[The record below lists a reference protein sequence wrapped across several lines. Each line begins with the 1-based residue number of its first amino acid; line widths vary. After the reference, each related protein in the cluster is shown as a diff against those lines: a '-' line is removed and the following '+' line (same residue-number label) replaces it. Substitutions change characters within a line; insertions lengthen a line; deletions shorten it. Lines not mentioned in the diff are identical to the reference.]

1 VSGPQATH
9 TSGRP
14 RRRSAP
20 VVRRVVLSLVFLVVL
35 GCGWLAWRGWQA
47 RSELVAA
54 QDAVERVRA
63 AAAAGDSTAI
73 DRELASATEHADRAS
88 ALTSDPVWRFA
99 GWVPVL
105 GRTPLAVSQTASAV
119 DALVVQVL
127 PDLAA
132 AAKGLDPHRL
142 RHGGRID
149 VAAIAAAA
157 PLVQRADARL
167 AVVQSD
173 LDHVDLSLVLP
184 QVRTGVDELRS
195 VVADTRATVHDGSTA
210 AGLLPA
216 MLGASGVRRYLVT
229 LQNNAEARG
238 TGGLVGAF
246 AVVEVSNGRP
256 VLVRLGSDSELRS
269 ATTLPVDLG
278 PAFRHLYG
286 NDPALWANTN
296 LSAHFPYA
304 ARLQLALWKRQF
316 DQPLDGVVAVDPVA
330 FGYLLGVT
338 GPIAVPGVGTVDG
351 DRFAEVA
358 MRDVYARFPAAG
370 QEPDRTAYLQAL
382 ARSALDRVLGSSGDA
397 RALAKALGR
406 AASERRLLVYSSHPG
421 EESLLA
427 GTALGGVVDDRVGP
441 YAALVVDNEAGNKLD
456 YYLDRS
462 LDYVAAGCDGGA
474 STVTVTVRN
483 TAPATGLPAYAA
495 YRQDRG
501 PTSTVAG
508 RGGDG
513 STRVRLVV
521 YAAEGA
527 ELGEATLDGDALA
540 MSIGS
545 DGAGAGRPVFA
556 TSVELQAGQQ
566 RTLVLSLSEPHSS
579 AAARAWVGPLV
590 RASKA
595 TVQAPT
601 CR

>member
-9 TSGRP
+9 RSGRP
-14 RRRSAP
+14 RGRSTHVARRFGLLL
-20 VVRRVVLSLVFLVVL
+20 VVLVLL

-54 QDAVERVRA
+54 QDAVERVRTA
-63 AAAAGDSTAI
+63 ATSGDRAAI
-73 DRELASATEHADRAS
+73 DRELASATAHAARAK
-88 ALTSDPVWRFA
+88 ALTSDPVWRLA
-99 GWVPVL
+99 GWVPVV
-105 GRTPLAVSQTASAV
+105 GRTPLAVSQTAAVV

-127 PDLAA
+127 PDLAE
-132 AAKGLDPHRL
+132 AAKNLDPHRL
-142 RHGGRID
+142 RTGGRID
-149 VAAIAAAA
+149 VAAVAAAA
-157 PLVQRADARL
+157 PHINRAEARL
-167 AVVQSD
+167 ASVQAD
-173 LDHVDLSLVLP
+173 LDQIKLSFVLP

-195 VVADTRATVHDGSTA
+195 VVADTRATVHEGSTA

-216 MLGASGVRRYLVT
+216 MLGASGVRRYLVV

-246 AVVEVSNGRP
+246 AVVEVSDGRP
-256 VLVRLGSDSELRS
+256 VLVRLGSDSELQS
-269 ATTLPVDLG
+269 ASTLPVDLG

-296 LSAHFPYA
+296 LSANFPYA
-304 ARLQLALWKRQF
+304 ARLQLALWQRQF
-316 DQPLDGVVAVDPVA
+316 DQRLDGVVAVDPVA

-338 GPIAVPGVGTVDG
+338 GSVTVPGVGVVAG
-351 DRFAEVA
+351 ERFAEVA
-358 MRDVYARFPAAG
+358 MRDVYARFPAAR
-370 QEPDRTAYLQAL
+370 QEPERTAYLQAL

-397 RALAKALGR
+397 RALATALGR
-406 AASERRLLVYSSHPG
+406 AAGERRLLVYSSHAG

-427 GTALGGVVDDRVGP
+427 ATALGGVVDDRVGP

-462 LDYVAAGCDGGA
+462 LAYVAAGCDGGA

-483 TAPATGLPAYAA
+483 NAPADGLPAYAA

-527 ELGEATLDGDALA
+527 ELGAATLDGNPVA

-545 DGAGAGRPVFA
+545 DGAGVGRPVFA

-566 RTLVLSLSEPHSS
+566 RTLVLSLTEPRSGS
-579 AAARAWVGPLV
+579 GARVWVGPLV
-590 RASKA
+590 RASNA